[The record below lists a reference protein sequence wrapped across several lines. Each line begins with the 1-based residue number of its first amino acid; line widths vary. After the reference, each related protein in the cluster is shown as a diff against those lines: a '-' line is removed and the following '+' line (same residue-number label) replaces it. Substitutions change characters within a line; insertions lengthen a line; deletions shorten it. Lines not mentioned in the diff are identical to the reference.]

1 MNSITNHMN
10 SIGTITQRLLEVF
23 GNKPMTIRTES
34 KTLII
39 KSNGVETRF
48 VNWEHTPVEDIIQTT
63 RTTFSESTDTRV
75 LLRG

>member
-1 MNSITNHMN
+1 MNN
-10 SIGTITQRLLEVF
+10 IGTITQRLLDVF

-39 KSNGVETRF
+39 KSNGIETRF
-48 VNWEHTPVEDIIQTT
+48 VNWEQTPVEDIIQST
-63 RTTFSESTDTRV
+63 RTTFSESADSRV